1 MKKVLV
7 FTVLI
12 TLFFAAFAQS
22 PKISYQAILRDANN
36 RLVTNTEVTV
46 DATITY
52 GSDTYTE
59 KGLTTTTNA
68 NGLFSLEIG
77 SVDGYEAINWNNA
90 TITTVVTY
98 GDDIIENTTPVTAVP
113 YALKAKLADD
123 VNPSSTALTEV
134 YNKIY
139 NDSVALHKAIK
150 DTANAL
156 RNAIPTVQDQINAD
170 WDATSGAAEILH
182 KPAFNDGVLTF
193 KLLNGTDITYTANQQ
208 GNTEVNIVLPKM
220 SVQDFLDV
228 LSQMTPEQIT
238 ALRDSLGIPEPETFT
253 CGTSKISDVDGNT
266 YETVQIGE
274 QCWTKTNLRTTK
286 YRNGGAI
293 PENQQASL
301 GTASLY
307 RPSTSDAVTEHYTDS
322 IYGMYY
328 NWYVVKGDTLCP
340 VGWHVPTQ
348 AEWEQL
354 TTFMSSQSRYW
365 CSSSNSDYIAKALAG
380 THHYTN
386 QDEETIYAWA
396 NEDKNC
402 AVGSDRGDI
411 EKTNTSGFS
420 AFPAGYWSTTFQ
432 GYRISARFWTSTP
445 EGDDAWVNTMSY
457 SEEML
462 RSYLADKGNANS
474 VRCVKDN

>member
-1 MKKVLV
+1 MKRVLV

-22 PKISYQAILRDANN
+22 PKISYQAILRDADN
-36 RLVTNTEVTV
+36 RLVTNTEITV
-46 DATITY
+46 DVTITY
-52 GSDTYTE
+52 GSNTYTE
-59 KGLTTTTNA
+59 KGLTTITNA

-77 SVDGYEAINWNNA
+77 SVDGYEAVNWNNA
-90 TITTVVTY
+90 TITTVVVY

-113 YALKAKLADD
+113 YVLNAKLADD
-123 VNPSSTALTEV
+123 VNPNSTTLTEV
-134 YNKIY
+134 YNEIY

-156 RNAIPTVQDQINAD
+156 RNAIPVVHDQVNAD
-170 WDATSGAAEILH
+170 WEATSGAAEILH
-182 KPAFNDGVLTF
+182 KPAVNDGALTF
-193 KLLNGTDITYTANQQ
+193 ALLDGTNITYTANQQ

-228 LSQMTPEQIT
+228 LSQMTPEQIA
-238 ALRDSLGIPEPETFT
+238 ALRDSLGIPEPQPDPTS
-253 CGTSKISDVDGNT
+253 CGTMVDADGNT
-266 YETVQIGE
+266 YRTVQIGE

-286 YRNGGAI
+286 YRNGGVI

-301 GTASLY
+301 ATASLY

-328 NWYVVKGDTLCP
+328 NWYAVEGDTLCP

-396 NEDKNC
+396 YNSKNC
-402 AVGSDRGDI
+402 AVGCDRGNI
-411 EKTNTSGFS
+411 ENTNTSGFS

-445 EGDDAWVNTMSY
+445 ENDDAWVNSMSY
-457 SEEML
+457 SEEMV
-462 RSYLADKGNANS
+462 RSYMAGKGNANS